1 MLRRKENIQK
11 IPEEGTDVF
20 QQNIPDDYLGRSVSE
35 FQNVKLVVIDSIFA
49 VFLSYPYMIANQLD
63 DEIMEIIYHFHL
75 KVH

>member
-11 IPEEGTDVF
+11 IPGESTDVF

>member
-49 VFLSYPYMIANQLD
+49 VFLSYPYMIASQLD

>member
-11 IPEEGTDVF
+11 IPEESTDVF

-75 KVH
+75 LVH

>member
-11 IPEEGTDVF
+11 IPEEDTDVF